1 MLLEPLA
8 NIVATDKT
16 DPKQPFLLFGVSCN
30 LCIHVIANKLI
41 SQEWLDIFKVRY
53 RLV

>member
-1 MLLEPLA
+1 MLLELLA

-16 DPKQPFLLFGVSCN
+16 DPKQPFLLFGVSRN

>member
-1 MLLEPLA
+1 MLLELFA

-16 DPKQPFLLFGVSCN
+16 DTKRPFLLFRVSRN

-53 RLV
+53 SQV

>member
-1 MLLEPLA
+1 MLLELLA

-16 DPKQPFLLFGVSCN
+16 DPKQPFLLFRVSRN

-53 RLV
+53 SQV

>member
-8 NIVATDKT
+8 NIVETDKT
-16 DPKQPFLLFGVSCN
+16 DPKQPFLLFGVSRN

>member
-1 MLLEPLA
+1 MLLEPLV

-16 DPKQPFLLFGVSCN
+16 DPKQPFLLFGVSRN

>member
-16 DPKQPFLLFGVSCN
+16 DPKQPFLLFGVCRN

>member
-16 DPKQPFLLFGVSCN
+16 APKQPFLLFRGSRN

-53 RLV
+53 SQV

>member
-16 DPKQPFLLFGVSCN
+16 DPKQSFLLFRVSRN

-53 RLV
+53 SQV